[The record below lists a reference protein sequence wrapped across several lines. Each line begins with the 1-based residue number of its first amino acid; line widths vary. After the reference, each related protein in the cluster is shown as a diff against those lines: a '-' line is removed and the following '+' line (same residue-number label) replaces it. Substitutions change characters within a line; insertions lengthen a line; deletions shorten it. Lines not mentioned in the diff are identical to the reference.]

1 MAQDRVPQQHEYQ
14 HLGAYLRDL
23 REHFALDVAE
33 VARRTHIRA
42 KYIQA
47 IEDEQLAMMPGKVY
61 ARGYVVTY
69 AEFFGLAAEEFANQY
84 MAQFGPAQAVLPRDD
99 ARFFVPEPK
108 RAQIE
113 RRGVKWGYV
122 GGAAVALMLG
132 AYVLMPSDEAV
143 ETSGVMAVPEHLV
156 EQLRTGMMPVARN
169 VECIMGARA
178 LSCLD
183 TWGEPVFAAFV
194 EKPAMLYVE
203 RDTPLEDEEAE
214 ALTEETEATE
224 ATEDA
229 QDEAADASLE
239 QAPAAEVKPA
249 AVKEPET
256 KTPAPEKPE
265 AKTPAEATPVAAEKT
280 EPLPFKRQGEE
291 DAPAGVAQDTKPTAE
306 PKADEP
312 AAPTAPQDAQE
323 DTLIPSR
330 WFEQD
335 APQGYQDPNAQ
346 QSNEWTPRRRR

>member
-1 MAQDRVPQQHEYQ
+1 MATAMAQERVPQQHEYQ

-33 VARRTHIRA
+33 VAKRTHIRA

-69 AEFFGLAAEEFANQY
+69 AEFFGLEAEGFANQY

-108 RAQIE
+108 RKQIE
-113 RRGVKWGYV
+113 SRGVKWGYV
-122 GGAAVALMLG
+122 AGAVVALMVG
-132 AYVLMPSDEAV
+132 AYVLMPADEV
-143 ETSGVMAVPEHLV
+143 TEESGVMAVPERLV
-156 EQLRTGMMPVARN
+156 EQLRTGMMPVAQN

-183 TWGEPVFAAFV
+183 TWGAPAFAAFV

-203 RDTPLEDEEAE
+203 RDTPLEEEEA
-214 ALTEETEATE
+214 TTG
-224 ATEDA
+224 DA
-229 QDEAADASLE
+229 PEAAVEAEMPE
-239 QAPAAEVKPA
+239 QAAATSAEAEVKPVEA
-249 AVKEPET
+249 KAPEAKVTTPKEPEV
-256 KTPAPEKPE
+256 KAPEE
-265 AKTPAEATPVAAEKT
+265 TAPAVAEST

-291 DAPAGVAQDTKPTAE
+291 AAPVDAVEEQKPAAIEPAPAPQAE
-306 PKADEP
+306 E
-312 AAPTAPQDAQE
+312 E